1 MQRIFKNI
9 TFCLCYRLFFSFCC
23 FKVFSLLG
31 KSYLR
36 QVFFKR
42 MQRQYQEE
50 TIYLI
55 YCCTLRQYQE
65 ETIYLIFF
73 EKIRNR
79 LSFNVNL
86 NQLGLEIPR
95 MFLISLEHRILKNTP
110 LYLWFAFSLQFC
122 CLAVF
127 SQVGKSI
134 AISYIL
140 PRNIKHYTIWQR
152 CHQVVS
158 SRGNIF
164 DIPQQNLKHGD
175 TNNF

>member
-1 MQRIFKNI
+1 M
-9 TFCLCYRLFFSFCC
+9 YCC
-23 FKVFSLLG
+23 I
-31 KSYLR
+31 LR
-36 QVFFKR
+36 QH
-42 MQRQYQEE
+42 
-50 TIYLI
+50 
-55 YCCTLRQYQE
+55 QE

-73 EKIRNR
+73 KKIRNR
-79 LSFNVNL
+79 PSFNVKP

-127 SQVGKSI
+127 SLVGKSI

-140 PRNIKHYTIWQR
+140 PRNIKHYTIWQC

-158 SRGNIF
+158 SRGNSF

-175 TNNF
+175 TNNFLKYHILLMLYSLFTVFLSWYFHQLEKPLTYHIFLQ